1 MNKHCSM
8 VSSLDRVTSNVQ
20 QYTRDDLPRL
30 YDKIGKFDAKAAFE
44 DRLGLWEQISLVVPD
59 HIALHDPAHDGGVKL
74 TYSEAAHRIT
84 VLAGGLQALGLSKDD
99 KIGLFSENSYRWA
112 LLDGAALKAGAID
125 VVRGALGPVAE
136 LAYILK
142 HSESKACIVQD
153 SKLLSALVQESG
165 PSLELSSPDT
175 AFVVVMYPNG
185 KSGVAIKEECG
196 MLDSSVRV
204 VTMEELSALGVS
216 ASSEPLYEFV
226 DVREDDVA
234 LLYTSGTTG
243 RPKGVV
249 LTHGNLL
256 HQMMDNSFAG
266 EQPMEPC
273 PGDVQLCILPCWHIF
288 ERFAE
293 YYGLIRGATLVYS
306 GVKTFKKDLAA
317 YSPQLIIAVPRLYE
331 NIYQGSMQKFAAG
344 SVVQRAIVAVVMW
357 ISRTHMLAKRRA
369 TNTLPMT
376 LEEQARWQQA
386 SPLEK
391 SLRHYVAVATQ
402 MVLMPLQRVGDKLV
416 WSKVR
421 QALGGKVKCLISGG
435 SKLPLVI
442 DDFYEM
448 AGINMI
454 VGYGLTET
462 SPVICNR
469 AVEHNVAGSCG
480 KPPLKTELLIKDVES
495 GNELG
500 RVGKGAHVAGEPW
513 THLTS
518 AHSSGDVGVVWV
530 RGPQVTKGYYR
541 NPEANAA
548 AFDREGFFN
557 TGDLGRIDPV
567 TGCLFITGR
576 AKDTIVLMNGENVEP
591 EPLEEALIESPLIS
605 QAMLVGQDAKALSG
619 VIVLD
624 VHGCAAAGLL
634 DREKVAQL
642 ARLIPAGPKDP
653 TPDSA
658 QLEKERLA
666 LASSSALH
674 QAILTEANEML
685 KSKPFFRE
693 WERLGNVT
701 LLLEPFTVENG
712 LLTMTL
718 KVKRDSV
725 IKRYKT
731 GP

>member
-1 MNKHCSM
+1 M
-8 VSSLDRVTSNVQ
+8 VSSLARPQSNVQ

-30 YDKIGKFDAKAAFE
+30 YDTIGKFDAKAAFE
-44 DRLGLWEQISLVVPD
+44 DRLHNIHDLWEQISLVVPD
-59 HIALHDPAHDGGVKL
+59 HIALNDPAHDGGVKL

-84 VLAGGLQALGLSKDD
+84 ILAGGLQALGLSKDD

-112 LLDGAALKAGAID
+112 LIDGAALKAGAVD

-142 HSESKACIVQD
+142 DSESRACIVQD
-153 SKLLSALVQESG
+153 STLLCALVGESG
-165 PSLELSSPDT
+165 SSLSLSSP
-175 AFVVVMYPNG
+175 ANGNSFVVVMYSNG
-185 KSGVAIKEECG
+185 KSGDEIKEECG
-196 MLDSSVRV
+196 MVGSSVRV
-204 VTMEELSALGVS
+204 VTMEELALLGVS
-216 ASSEPLYEFV
+216 ASSEPVYEFV
-226 DVREDDVA
+226 DVKEDDVA
-234 LLYTSGTTG
+234 TLLYTSGTTG

-249 LTHGNLL
+249 LSHGNLL
-256 HQMMDNSFAG
+256 HQMMDNSYAG
-266 EQPMEPC
+266 EQPLEPC

-293 YYGLIRGATLVYS
+293 YYGLLRGATLVYS
-306 GVKTFKKDLAA
+306 GVKTFKKDLAK
-317 YSPQLIIAVPRLYE
+317 YRPQVIIAVPRLYE
-331 NIYQGSMQKFAAG
+331 NVYQGAMLKFAAG
-344 SVVQRAIVAVVMW
+344 SVLQRAIVSLVMW
-357 ISRTHMLAKRRA
+357 ISRTHMMAKRRA

-376 LEEQARWQQA
+376 LEEQAGWQQ
-386 SPLEK
+386 SSQLEK
-391 SLRHYVAVATQ
+391 SLRHWLAVATQ
-402 MVLMPLQRVGDKLV
+402 LVLTPLQLIGDKLI

-435 SKLPLVI
+435 SKLPLAL

-448 AGINMI
+448 AGINII

-469 AVEHNVAGSCG
+469 VVEHNVAGSCG
-480 KPPLKTELLIKDVES
+480 KPPFKTELLIKDVES
-495 GNELG
+495 GKELG
-500 RVGKGAHVAGEPW
+500 RVGTGGEPW
-513 THLTS
+513 THLTR
-518 AHSSGDVGVVWV
+518 AHSSGDVGVVWA
-530 RGPQVTKGYYR
+530 RGPQVTRGYYR

-548 AFDREGFFN
+548 AFDAEGFFN

-591 EPLEEALIESPLIS
+591 EPLEEALIQSSLIS
-605 QAMLVGQDAKALSG
+605 QAMLVGQDAKSLSA

-624 VHGCAAAGLL
+624 VHACAAAGLL

-642 ARLIPAGPKDP
+642 APLIPAGPKDP
-653 TPDSA
+653 TPDTD

-666 LASSSALH
+666 LSSHTALH
-674 QAILTEANEML
+674 QAILTEANELL
-685 KSKPFFRE
+685 KSNPVFRE
-693 WERLGNVT
+693 WERLGSVT

-718 KVKRDSV
+718 KMKRDSV
-725 IKRYKT
+725 IKRYNT